1 MAKQLGIC
9 SVAFEKPV
17 YIRYGVSVVGKKENE
32 GPLQGKFDFVA
43 EDALMGGKTWEEG
56 ENAFV
61 AKAVSL
67 LLEKDKELASK
78 VRYIIGGDLLGQG
91 IGTSFGIEKFQLPFF
106 GLYGACST
114 SGESL
119 SIGAML
125 VNGGCADELV
135 CVTSSHFAS
144 AEKEFRNPL
153 DYGTQRP
160 PCATWTVTGS
170 GAFLLSAK
178 APDNKT
184 AAVRITGI
192 TTGRIVDFGVK
203 DSMNMGCCMAPAAA
217 DTLLRHFSDFDSKP
231 QDYDRII
238 TGDLGMVGREALLQL
253 MREKGIEI
261 SDRHI
266 DCGIEMFDSCQQH
279 TDAGG
284 SGCGC
289 AATVLAAHILPALRS
304 GEWKK
309 VIFMPTGA
317 LLSKVSFN
325 EGKTVPGIAQC
336 VVLES
341 LK

>member
-9 SVAFEKPV
+9 SVAYEKPV
-17 YIRYGVSVVGKKENE
+17 FIRSGVSVVGKKENE
-32 GPLQGKFDFVA
+32 GPLQGKFDYVA
-43 EDALMGGKTWEEG
+43 EDALMDGKTWEEG

-61 AKAVSL
+61 KKAVSIL
-67 LLEKDKELASK
+67 LQKNAELASS
-78 VRYIIGGDLLGQG
+78 VRYIVGGDLLGQG
-91 IGTSFGIEKFQLPFF
+91 IGTTFGIEEFHLPFF

-114 SGESL
+114 SGEAL
-119 SIGAML
+119 SIGSML

-144 AEKEFRNPL
+144 AEKEFRTPL

-160 PCATWTVTGS
+160 ECATWTVTGS
-170 GAFLLSAK
+170 GAFLLS
-178 APDNKT
+178 KT
-184 AAVRITGI
+184 APALKETAVKITGV

-203 DSMNMGCCMAPAAA
+203 DSMNMGACMAPAAA
-217 DTLLRHFSDFDSKP
+217 DTLVRHFSDFNSKP
-231 QDYDRII
+231 QEYDRII

-266 DCGIEMFDSCQQH
+266 DCGIEMFDSIAQK
-279 TDAGG
+279 TNAGG

-289 AATVLAAHILPALRS
+289 AATVLAAMILPKLRS

-317 LLSKVSFN
+317 LLSRVSYN
-325 EGKTVPGIAQC
+325 EGKTIPGIAHC
-336 VVLES
+336 VVLEHNA
-341 LK
+341 